1 MNDKTYG
8 IISSKKKKKN
18 LWYNINI
25 LSDVPYDSLLKF
37 CHVVT

>member
-18 LWYNINI
+18 LWYNI
-25 LSDVPYDSLLKF
+25 LSDVPYDPLLKF
-37 CHVVT
+37 CYVIT